1 MEILQTIG
9 IVILLCFV
17 YHILHYQSKSTLSS
31 RLHNDLTK
39 LLEENMESIRKEN
52 QEKHDK
58 LIALIKQSN
67 DYQPP
72 CYVDI
77 KKGE

>member
-17 YHILHYQSKSTLSS
+17 YHILHYLSKSTLSS